1 MEIVGLYRY
10 PVKSAQ
16 GEALD
21 SAAIG
26 EHGITGDRSHA
37 LIDVETGVA
46 LTGRLDPSLLFAT
59 GMLSED
65 GRASLRL
72 PDGTVTADDVVISAW
87 IGRPVHLAGAVAA
100 PSTYE
105 IRVDA
110 EDESSEIVSWKG
122 PSGVYHDSARTR
134 VSIVATGDLRDWDV
148 RRFRPNVVVDGD
160 TVDHLVGRS
169 VRLGNAVLDI
179 VKQIDRC
186 VMITRPQPGGIERE
200 LDVLRTVRDERAML
214 LGVGGLVVKPDEITV
229 GDGLVALGD

>member
-65 GRASLRL
+65 RSSSLRL

-100 PSTYE
+100 ASMYE

-148 RRFRPNVVVDGD
+148 RRFPTQRRRRRGHGRPPRRPERPPRRCRARHRQEDRPLRD
-160 TVDHLVGRS
+160 DHPAAAR
-169 VRLGNAVLDI
+169 RH
-179 VKQIDRC
+179 R
-186 VMITRPQPGGIERE
+186 TR
-200 LDVLRTVRDERAML
+200 T
-214 LGVGGLVVKPDEITV
+214 
-229 GDGLVALGD
+229 

>member
-26 EHGITGDRSHA
+26 EHGIAGDRSHA

-160 TVDHLVGRS
+160 TVDHLVGQS

-214 LGVGGLVVKPDEITV
+214 LGVGGLVSTTGTVSV
-229 GDGLVALGD
+229 GDRLEVIGD